1 VDAGSAPV
9 DVALVHE
16 SAMAEPLV
24 GRVPLLLSGH
34 AHERGHV
41 AGGGSLQLVQGSSGG
56 AGLRSLDGEDPMPLE
71 MSVLHF
77 DGEGALLAVD
87 DITVGG
93 LGQRSVTV
101 ERRTAASYG
110 DVDDELPDA
119 GLQREPQGEAASP
132 PVPAALVRSPPGGLA
147 RAAREERRAAGPR
160 PSDVSVARGHERP

>member
-1 VDAGSAPV
+1 MAG
-9 DVALVHE
+9 
-16 SAMAEPLV
+16 PLV

-56 AGLRSLDGEDPMPLE
+56 AGLRSLDGEEPMPLE
-71 MSVLHF
+71 MSILHF
-77 DGEGALLAVD
+77 DDEGALLAVD

-101 ERRTAASYG
+101 ERRTAAWYG

-119 GLQREPQGEAASP
+119 GLQSEPQAGGASP
-132 PVPAALVRSPPGGLA
+132 TAPAALGRSPREVWSAPRGRSDRLQA
-147 RAAREERRAAGPR
+147 RDRATRASNADGSGRRLGR
-160 PSDVSVARGHERP
+160 PHQP